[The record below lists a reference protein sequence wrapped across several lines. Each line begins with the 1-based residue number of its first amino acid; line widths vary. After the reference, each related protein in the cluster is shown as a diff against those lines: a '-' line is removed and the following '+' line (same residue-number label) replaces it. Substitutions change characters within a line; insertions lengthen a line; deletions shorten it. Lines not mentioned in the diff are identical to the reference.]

1 MFAIE
6 NLSLVEKLRMLE
18 ALWRDLSA
26 DAAALDSPAWHHGA
40 LLQAQGGPADGSAL
54 SPASL
59 ECTG

>member
-54 SPASL
+54 
-59 ECTG
+59 